1 MGRDR
6 REVGHE
12 IHVLSNM
19 IGRKIDEEKRQRN
32 MGDVSPVQAWVIR
45 YLHDHK
51 GQEIC
56 QRDLERDFNITRSTV
71 TGILQLME
79 KKGYILR
86 VSVPTDARLKQILLT
101 NQGEDLYYEFR
112 DHIQTMG
119 KTAGAGNDRRRD
131 RPVNLPSGKNKK
143 KSDDITDKKRTVSSV
158 SSGRAVLF
166 LQETIQ
172 LKPRKPFPM
181 ISLLLVI
188 IMKAPGSFFFRKF
201 RSWTAWLRFM
211 TVRMMNFC

>member
-1 MGRDR
+1 MVLEVPIFSQKRLDILPVPHYIVCDQTDREGDFMGRDR

-32 MGDVSPVQAWVIR
+32 MGDVSPVQTWVIR

-79 KKGYILR
+79 KKGYIVR

-112 DHIQTMG
+112 DHIQTME
-119 KTAGAGNDRRRD
+119 K
-131 RPVNLPSGKNKK
+131 
-143 KSDDITDKKRTVSSV
+143 
-158 SSGRAVLF
+158 
-166 LQETIQ
+166 
-172 LKPRKPFPM
+172 
-181 ISLLLVI
+181 LLVQGMTEEEI
-188 IMKAPGSFFFRKF
+188 EQLIFLLGKIRKNL
-201 RSWTAWLRFM
+201 T
-211 TVRMMNFC
+211 T

>member
-32 MGDVSPVQAWVIR
+32 MGDVSPVQ
-45 YLHDHK
+45 
-51 GQEIC
+51 
-56 QRDLERDFNITRSTV
+56 TRSTV

-79 KKGYILR
+79 KKGYIVR

-112 DHIQTMG
+112 DHIQTME
-119 KTAGAGNDRRRD
+119 K
-131 RPVNLPSGKNKK
+131 
-143 KSDDITDKKRTVSSV
+143 
-158 SSGRAVLF
+158 
-166 LQETIQ
+166 
-172 LKPRKPFPM
+172 
-181 ISLLLVI
+181 LLVQGMTEEEI
-188 IMKAPGSFFFRKF
+188 DQLIFLLGKIRKNL
-201 RSWTAWLRFM
+201 T
-211 TVRMMNFC
+211 T

>member
-32 MGDVSPVQAWVIR
+32 MGDVSPVQTWVIR

-79 KKGYILR
+79 KKGYIVR
-86 VSVPTDARLKQILLT
+86 VASTEDARLKRILLT
-101 NQGEDLYYEFR
+101 EKAIEHHNLIEEQIR
-112 DHIQTMG
+112 DFNRELENGITEEEKQTFLTILDKMMQNLG
-119 KTAGAGNDRRRD
+119 QDSRR
-131 RPVNLPSGKNKK
+131 
-143 KSDDITDKKRTVSSV
+143 T
-158 SSGRAVLF
+158 GRCNGPCRN
-166 LQETIQ
+166 E
-172 LKPRKPFPM
+172 
-181 ISLLLVI
+181 
-188 IMKAPGSFFFRKF
+188 
-201 RSWTAWLRFM
+201 
-211 TVRMMNFC
+211 

>member
-1 MGRDR
+1 MGRNR

-32 MGDVSPVQAWVIR
+32 MGDVSPVQTWVIR

-79 KKGYILR
+79 KKGYIVR
-86 VSVPTDARLKQILLT
+86 VSVP
-101 NQGEDLYYEFR
+101 
-112 DHIQTMG
+112 
-119 KTAGAGNDRRRD
+119 
-131 RPVNLPSGKNKK
+131 
-143 KSDDITDKKRTVSSV
+143 
-158 SSGRAVLF
+158 
-166 LQETIQ
+166 TIQ

>member
-32 MGDVSPVQAWVIR
+32 MGDVSPVQTWVIR

-79 KKGYILR
+79 KKGYIVR

-112 DHIQTMG
+112 DQIQTME
-119 KTAGAGNDRRRD
+119 K
-131 RPVNLPSGKNKK
+131 
-143 KSDDITDKKRTVSSV
+143 
-158 SSGRAVLF
+158 
-166 LQETIQ
+166 
-172 LKPRKPFPM
+172 
-181 ISLLLVI
+181 LLVQGMTEEEI
-188 IMKAPGSFFFRKF
+188 DQLIFLLGKIRKNL
-201 RSWTAWLRFM
+201 T
-211 TVRMMNFC
+211 T

>member
-32 MGDVSPVQAWVIR
+32 MGDVSPVQTWVIR

-56 QRDLERDFNITRSTV
+56 QRDLERDFNIPRSTV

-79 KKGYILR
+79 KKGYIVR

-112 DHIQTMG
+112 DHIQTME
-119 KTAGAGNDRRRD
+119 K
-131 RPVNLPSGKNKK
+131 
-143 KSDDITDKKRTVSSV
+143 
-158 SSGRAVLF
+158 
-166 LQETIQ
+166 
-172 LKPRKPFPM
+172 
-181 ISLLLVI
+181 LLVQ
-188 IMKAPGSFFFRKF
+188 G
-201 RSWTAWLRFM
+201 M
-211 TVRMMNFC
+211 TEEEIDQLIFLLGKIKKNLTT